1 MPSLQSEVRVSA
13 KAGSGWQ
20 RLGRVLSTSN
30 VEVTNEYVVHFYY
43 HDVYISQHDRKYMTG
58 DKMKILLLKL
68 LFLLHDH
75 HILIISYMLYIYIL
89 GVISGMISGMISY
102 TQYHYYYHTQ
112 YLIIIHSFIQTAK
125 LAEMGTSCA
134 SWKRPGSN
142 PGPWAP
148 EPSALPTALLAPVI
162 SHHTHLDTCIWTYKA
177 DEQEGVNW

>member
-75 HILIISYMLYIYIL
+75 HILIILYMLYIYIYW
-89 GVISGMISGMISY
+89 VWY
-102 TQYHYYYHTQ
+102 QVWYQVWYHIPN
-112 YLIIIHSFIQTAK
+112 IIIIITPNISSSYIASFKLPNWQRWARHVRRGKGLVQTQNLGHQSRARCQ
-125 LAEMGTSCA
+125 LRYS
-134 SWKRPGSN
+134 P
-142 PGPWAP
+142 
-148 EPSALPTALLAPVI
+148 
-162 SHHTHLDTCIWTYKA
+162 
-177 DEQEGVNW
+177 Q